1 MYSRSDFA
9 RRFADLDTPSLVDKL
24 ANQALTDDAQA
35 AIIDLLDARGLSGES
50 LDREIRSQRSDFYR
64 RTGVTNTCDH
74 CGKSTFPNGFVDRGQ
89 RFCSQACQQTLRSLE
104 ATANTPAHE
113 ILDHAMRIRSGPCP
127 KCGRR
132 NGINE
137 ARRQYWVWS
146 ALVFA
151 SWGQD
156 CRIQCRRC
164 GVMGNL
170 ECIGSSLLLGPWSIK
185 GVFLTP
191 VQIVRNI
198 AEMMRTDPGS
208 PSDECLQLTRLQLG
222 RELVMRR
229 ASGLQAGPVP

>member
-9 RRFADLDTPSLVDKL
+9 RRFADLDTPELVDKL
-24 ANQALTDDAQA
+24 ASQALTDEAQA
-35 AIIDLLDARGLSGES
+35 AIIGILDARGLSGEA
-50 LDREIRSQRSDFYR
+50 LDREIRSQRSDYYR

-89 RFCSQACQQTLRSLE
+89 RFCSEACLQTLRSLE
-104 ATANTPAHE
+104 ATANMPAHE
-113 ILDHAMRIRSGPCP
+113 ILDHALRIRSGACP

-151 SWGQD
+151 SWGHD

-164 GVMGNL
+164 AVRGNL
-170 ECIGSSLLLGPWSIK
+170 ECIAACLLLGPWSIK
-185 GVFLTP
+185 GIVLTP

-198 AEMMRTDPGS
+198 GEMMKADAES
-208 PSDECLQLTRLQLG
+208 PSEECLWLTRLQLG
-222 RELVMRR
+222 RERIE
-229 ASGLQAGPVP
+229 AGAQGAGTDRVP

>member
-1 MYSRSDFA
+1 MYSRADFA
-9 RRFADLDTPSLVDKL
+9 RRFADLDTASLVDKL
-24 ANQALTDDAQA
+24 ANQTLTDEAQA
-35 AIIDLLDARGLSGES
+35 AIIDILDARGLSGEA
-50 LDREIRSQRSDFYR
+50 LDREIRVQRTDYYR

-74 CGKSTFPNGFVDRGQ
+74 CGKSIFPGGFVERGQ

-132 NGINE
+132 NGLNE

-164 GVMGNL
+164 GVWGNL

-185 GVFLTP
+185 GMFLTP

-198 AEMMRTDPGS
+198 GEMMRTDSDS
-208 PSDECLQLTRLQLG
+208 PSDECLWLTRLQLG
-222 RELVMRR
+222 RERIE
-229 ASGLQAGPVP
+229 AGAQGAGTDRVP